1 MSSEVVV
8 VDFWANGFGMRAR
21 IALEEKGI
29 EYRYVEEDLS
39 IAERSPLVLEMNPVY
54 KSVPVL
60 IHGRRPI
67 CDSLVIVQ
75 YIDEAWKVGPTLL
88 PRDPYQRALARFW
101 ADVIN
106 KKVRTPPPLGTFG
119 CVPLLGILAIS
130 IAVSARKCARHFS
143 FGICRSGSRFAYT
156 SSILGL
162 EAPMGEGGEFHFC
175 SYFRE
180 NKTPRK

>member
-39 IAERSPLVLEMNPVY
+39 IAERSPLVLEMNPVC

-88 PRDPYQRALARFW
+88 PRDPHQGALARFW
-101 ADVIN
+101 ADFIN
-106 KKVRTPPPLGTFG
+106 KKVRKPPPTSSGHVWLRA
-119 CVPLLGILAIS
+119 LAGNP
-130 IAVSARKCARHFS
+130 RYLH
-143 FGICRSGSRFAYT
+143 CRVCKEMRTSRFFRNLQKWKPLRLYFLDFGT
-156 SSILGL
+156 GSSHGRGRRVPFLQL
-162 EAPMGEGGEFHFC
+162 LP
-175 SYFRE
+175 
-180 NKTPRK
+180 